1 MTDYFDDV
9 IDEEPTG
16 SLVRWMDRPPMQVG
30 AATLSGAVA
39 GAFLLGA
46 AAALGL
52 VRLSRRTTIEPRLR
66 NQFSR
71 LLH

>member
-9 IDEEPTG
+9 LDEEPTG
-16 SLVRWMDRPPMQVG
+16 NLVRWMDRPPMHVG

-52 VRLSRRTTIEPRLR
+52 VMLSRRTSIEPQLR
-66 NQFSR
+66 NRFSR